1 VFDLILVMTNGG
13 PGRST
18 LVLSQYIYQKGF
30 VENQLGYAS
39 SISIVFF
46 LICISVTLV
55 QFAVNRRGE
64 S

>member
-1 VFDLILVMTNGG
+1 MTDGG
-13 PGRST
+13 PGQST

-39 SISIVFF
+39 SISVVFF

-55 QFAVNRRGE
+55 QFAVNKRGE